1 MDTNTP
7 ETPIT
12 KAKLARLLNVSRTYV
27 TLLTQGK
34 KKPSKEMIDKL
45 AKLGLTANLTNM
57 YPHIYGSVA
66 QLVEHQTFNL
76 LVEGSIPSALSKS
89 SKFVANYPLLGF
101 FRQGYRPR
109 RATAKTACKIIRG
122 YPTGS

>member
-7 ETPIT
+7 ELPIT

-34 KKPSKEMIDKL
+34 KKPSKEMIDRL
-45 AKLGLTANLTNM
+45 AKLGLTANLTDM
-57 YPHIYGSVA
+57 YPQSHGSVA

-76 LVEGSIPSALSKS
+76 LVEGSIPSALTK
-89 SKFVANYPLLGF
+89 NP
-101 FRQGYRPR
+101 
-109 RATAKTACKIIRG
+109 
-122 YPTGS
+122 